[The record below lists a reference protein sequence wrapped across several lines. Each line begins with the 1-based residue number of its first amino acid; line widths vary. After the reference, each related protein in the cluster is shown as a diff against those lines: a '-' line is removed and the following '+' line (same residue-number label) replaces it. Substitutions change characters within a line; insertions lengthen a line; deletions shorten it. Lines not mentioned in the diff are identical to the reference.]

1 VAGPLGELVRQL
13 GQKPGL
19 LLADLDLQEIR
30 TARTQVPV
38 LTRNTGEVT
47 GDGRLQ
53 VEGRVDEVVSNVKQ
67 TGEKAED
74 AFRGRGTRRRE
85 YRVQGF

>member
-30 TARTQVPV
+30 TARTPVPV
-38 LTRNTGEVT
+38 LT
-47 GDGRLQ
+47 
-53 VEGRVDEVVSNVKQ
+53 K
-67 TGEKAED
+67 
-74 AFRGRGTRRRE
+74 RRW
-85 YRVQGF
+85 

>member
-1 VAGPLGELVRQL
+1 VAERACFDVGGGGGNHLV
-13 GQKPGL
+13 
-19 LLADLDLQEIR
+19 E
-30 TARTQVPV
+30 
-38 LTRNTGEVT
+38 RNTGEVT

-53 VEGRVDEVVSNVKQ
+53 VEGRADEVKSNVKQ